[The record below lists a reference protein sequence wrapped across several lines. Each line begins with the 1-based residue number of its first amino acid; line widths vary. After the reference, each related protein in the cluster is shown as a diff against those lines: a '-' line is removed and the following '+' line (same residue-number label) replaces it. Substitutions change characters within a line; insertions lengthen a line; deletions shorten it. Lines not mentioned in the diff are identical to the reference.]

1 VVGQTI
7 SHYRILEKLGVGG
20 MGVVYKAE
28 DLRLHRPVAIKFVPA
43 ELASDRRSLERLQR
57 EARAASLIN
66 HPNICTI
73 YSIEE
78 YQNQP
83 FMVMELLD
91 GMTLKQRLRG
101 DPLPVDEVLELGV
114 EIADALDAAHV
125 KGIVHRDIKPAN
137 IFITQRGH
145 AKILDFGLVKILDQP
160 RLAHQGGDSTR
171 SAAHDEALTAVGI
184 IPGTAVYMSPEQAR
198 GDELDQRTDI
208 FSLGVVLYEMGT
220 GKKPFAGS
228 NVVVTQYSI
237 VHDKPVSPLKL
248 NPQLPNAFE
257 PVVGRALEKDRDLR
271 YQSAAALRS
280 DLEQLKRETDSALTA
295 KKTESS
301 TFLRGRSK
309 TFRRATAR
317 QKYAMIAA
325 AVLVVLLSFG
335 LVAWWRTHRGSG
347 AAGSGVNTIAVIPF
361 QNVGADSGSDF
372 LRFALADEI
381 ASDLSYAPSL
391 AIRPSAS
398 TRRYATAD
406 VDPISAGRDLRV
418 AKVVTGHYQKQGD
431 ALHVMVEAI
440 DVKTNRVFWQ
450 SSVTAPADDLI
461 GLEGQ
466 IASRVRQGL
475 LPLFSPGKGAL
486 ETGTHPKNQ
495 EAYDLYLRSISVPHD
510 PLPNKE
516 EGIPMLERSVGLD
529 PTFAPAWSALGLRYY
544 YDASYSGGGSAFMD
558 RSNAAYERALALD
571 GNLITAASYLT
582 QNRVEAGELDKAYKE
597 AEQLLKRR
605 PDSADA
611 HFTLA
616 YVLRYAGL
624 LEDAQ
629 RECDAA
635 LAHDPANFTFRSCS
649 IAFFEQ
655 GKNDRALEYLHLDAG
670 SEWSTDVMPS
680 VLLRAGKIEEARD
693 ALQKMS
699 QNPIWYPGILKA
711 CMQPSDST
719 GLDRIV
725 RESEPALVAERD
737 PELKYYQ
744 GAILAYCGK
753 NELALRLFQSAIGQN
768 YCSTSALESDP
779 LLAKLQNLP
788 ELAPLRRAA
797 HECQQRFQE
806 SRGHS

>member
-1 VVGQTI
+1 MVGQTI
-7 SHYRILEKLGVGG
+7 SHYRIIEKLGVGG
-20 MGVVYKAE
+20 MGVVYRAE
-28 DLRLHRPVAIKFVPA
+28 DLRLHRHVAIKFVP
-43 ELASDRRSLERLQR
+43 EEFASDRRSLERFQR

-78 YQNQP
+78 HQSQP
-83 FMVMELLD
+83 FMVMELLE
-91 GMTLKQRLRG
+91 GVSLKQRMQG
-101 DPLPVDEVLELGV
+101 QPLPVEQVLELGV
-114 EIADALDAAHV
+114 EIADALDAAHG

-137 IFITQRGH
+137 IFITERGH
-145 AKILDFGLVKILDQP
+145 AKILDFGLVKMLEQP
-160 RLAHQGGDSTR
+160 HSAHQGGDGTR
-171 SAAHDEALTAVGI
+171 AAAHDEALTALGV

-198 GDELDQRTDI
+198 GDDLDQRTDI

-248 NPQLPNAFE
+248 NPQLPSAFE
-257 PVVGRALEKDRDLR
+257 PVVGRALEKDRNLR

-280 DLEQLKRETDSALTA
+280 DLEQLKRETDSALMA

-309 TFRRATAR
+309 TFRRASLR
-317 QKYAMIAA
+317 QKIMMIAA
-325 AVLVVLLSFG
+325 AVFLVLLSFG
-335 LVAWWRTHRGSG
+335 LTAWWRRHHGSST
-347 AAGSGVNTIAVIPF
+347 AAFGVSTIAVIPF
-361 QNVGADSGSDF
+361 QNVGADPGSDF

-381 ASDLSYAPSL
+381 ANDLSYAPSL

-398 TRRYATAD
+398 TRKYATQD
-406 VDPISAGRDLRV
+406 VDPVNAGHDLRV
-418 AKVVTGHYQKQGD
+418 AKVITGHFQKQGD
-431 ALHVMVEAI
+431 TLHVMVEAI
-440 DVKTNRVFWQ
+440 DVKSNRVFWQ
-450 SSVTAPADDLI
+450 SSVTAPAQDLI
-461 GLEGQ
+461 GLQEQ
-466 IASRVRQGL
+466 MAARVRQGL
-475 LPLFSPGKGAL
+475 LPLLVPVKGTL
-486 ETGTHPKNQ
+486 EAGTHPKNP

-510 PLPNKE
+510 PLPNRE
-516 EGIPMLERSVGLD
+516 EAIPMLERSVGLD
-529 PTFAPAWSALGLRYY
+529 PSFAPAWTDLGLRYY
-544 YDASYSGGGSAFMD
+544 YDASYSGGGAAGME

-571 GNLITAASYLT
+571 GNLVTAASYLT
-582 QNRVEAGELDKAYKE
+582 QNRVEGGDLSKAYDE
-597 AEQLLKRR
+597 AEKLVKRR

-635 LAHDPANFTFRSCS
+635 LARDPANFTFRSCS
-649 IAFFEQ
+649 IAFFES
-655 GKNDRALEYLHLDAG
+655 GKNDRALEYLRLDAG

-680 VLLRAGKIEEARD
+680 VLLRAGKIEEARS

-699 QNPIWYPGILKA
+699 ANPTWYPGVLQA
-711 CMQPSDST
+711 CLQPGNGA

-725 RESEPALVAERD
+725 RESEPALIAERD

-744 GAILAYCGK
+744 GAILAFCGK
-753 NELALRLFQSAIGQN
+753 KELALRLLQSAIDQN
-768 YCSTSALESDP
+768 YCATSAVELDP
-779 LLAKLQNLP
+779 LLMKLQNLP
-788 ELAPLRRAA
+788 EIAPLRRAA
-797 HECQQRFQE
+797 QQCQQRFQK
-806 SRGHS
+806 SRIH

>member
-28 DLRLHRPVAIKFVPA
+28 DLRLHRPVAIKFIPE
-43 ELASDRRSLERLQR
+43 ELASDRRSLERFQR

-78 YQNQP
+78 YQGQP

-91 GMTLKQRLRG
+91 GVSLKQRLRG
-101 DPLPVDEVLELGV
+101 EPLPVEEVLELGA
-114 EIADALDAAHV
+114 EIADALDAAHG

-145 AKILDFGLVKILDQP
+145 AKILDFGLVKILEQP
-160 RLAHQGGDSTR
+160 RPAHQGGDGAV
-171 SAAHDEALTAVGI
+171 SAAHDEALTAIGI

-198 GDELDQRTDI
+198 GEDLDQRTDI

-220 GKKPFAGS
+220 GKKPFVGS

-248 NPQLPNAFE
+248 NPQLPSAFE
-257 PVVGRALEKDRDLR
+257 PLVGRALEKDRNQR

-280 DLEQLKRETDSALTA
+280 DLEQLKRETDSALTG

-309 TFRRATAR
+309 TFRRASAR
-317 QKYAMIAA
+317 QKYMMIAA
-325 AVLVVLLSFG
+325 AVFLVLFSFG
-335 LVAWWRTHRGSG
+335 LAAWWRTHRASS

-381 ASDLSYAPSL
+381 AADLSYAPSL

-398 TRRYATAD
+398 TRKYATAD
-406 VDPISAGRDLRV
+406 VDPVNAGRDLRV
-418 AKVVTGHYQKQGD
+418 GKVITGHYQKQGD
-431 ALHVMVEAI
+431 TLHVTVEAI
-440 DVKTNRVFWQ
+440 DVKSNRVFWQ
-450 SSVTAPADDLI
+450 SSVTAPAQDLI
-461 GLEGQ
+461 GLQEQ
-466 IASRVRQGL
+466 MASRVRQGL
-475 LPLFSPGKGAL
+475 LPLLAAAKGML
-486 ETGTHPKNQ
+486 EAGTHPKNP

-516 EGIPMLERSVGLD
+516 EAIPMLERAVGLD
-529 PTFAPAWSALGLRYY
+529 PSFAPAWTDLGLRYY
-544 YDASYSGGGSAFMD
+544 YDSSYSGGGAAVME

-571 GNLITAASYLT
+571 GNLVTAASYLT
-582 QNRVEAGELDKAYKE
+582 QNRVEAGELSKAYAE
-597 AEQLLKRR
+597 AEKLVRRR

-624 LEDAQ
+624 LEDSQ

-635 LAHDPANFTFRSCS
+635 LARDPANFTFRSCS
-649 IAFFEQ
+649 IAFFES
-655 GKNDRALEYLHLDAG
+655 GKNDRALDYLRLDAG

-680 VLLRAGKIEEARD
+680 VLLRAGKIGEARD

-699 QNPIWYPGILKA
+699 ANPTWYPGILKA
-711 CMQPSDST
+711 CLQPGNSA

-744 GAILAYCGK
+744 GAILAFCGK
-753 NELALRLFQSAIGQN
+753 NELAVRLLQGAIGQN
-768 YCSTSALESDP
+768 YCATSALESDP
-779 LLAKLQNLP
+779 LLIKLRKLP
-788 ELAPLRRAA
+788 EFAPLRRAA
-797 HECQQRFQE
+797 QECQQRFQE
-806 SRGHS
+806 SRSHL

>member
-1 VVGQTI
+1 MVGQTI
-7 SHYRILEKLGVGG
+7 SHYRIIEKLGVGG
-20 MGVVYKAE
+20 MGVVYRAE
-28 DLRLHRPVAIKFVPA
+28 DLRLHRHVAIKFLPE
-43 ELASDRRSLERLQR
+43 ELAGDQRSLERFQR

-66 HPNICTI
+66 HPNICTV

-78 YQNQP
+78 HENQP

-91 GMTLKQRLRG
+91 GVTLKQRLRG
-101 DPLPVDEVLELGV
+101 EPLPVEEVLELGV
-114 EIADALDAAHV
+114 EIADALDAAHA

-145 AKILDFGLVKILDQP
+145 AKILDFGLVKILEQP
-160 RLAHQGGDSTR
+160 RPAQQGGDG
-171 SAAHDEALTAVGI
+171 AVAEAHDDALTAVGI

-198 GDELDQRTDI
+198 GDALDQRTDI

-237 VHDKPVSPLKL
+237 VHDKPVSPRKL
-248 NPQLPNAFE
+248 NPQLPSAFE
-257 PVVGRALEKDRDLR
+257 PVVGRALEKDRDQR
-271 YQSAAALRS
+271 YQTAAALRS
-280 DLEQLKRETDSALTA
+280 DLQQLKRETDSALTA
-295 KKTESS
+295 KRTESS

-325 AVLVVLLSFG
+325 AVFVALLFFA
-335 LVAWWRTHRGSG
+335 LAAWWRTHRGSG
-347 AAGSGVNTIAVIPF
+347 ATGSSGNTIAVIPF
-361 QNVGADSGSDF
+361 QNVGADPGTDF

-381 ASDLSYAPSL
+381 ASDLGYQPSL

-398 TRRYATAD
+398 TRKYAGAD
-406 VDPISAGRDLRV
+406 VDPVSAGRDLRV
-418 AKVVTGHYQKQGD
+418 AKVVTGHFQMQGA
-431 ALHVMVEAI
+431 ALHVVVEAI
-440 DVKTNRVFWQ
+440 DVKSNRVFWQ
-450 SSVTAPADDLI
+450 SSITEPAQDLI
-461 GLEGQ
+461 GLQEQ
-466 IASRVRQGL
+466 IASKVRQGL
-475 LPLFSPGKGAL
+475 LPLFAPGVSTLAT
-486 ETGTHPKNQ
+486 ETHPKNQ
-495 EAYDLYLRSISVPHD
+495 EAFDLYLRSISVPHD

-516 EGIPMLERSVGLD
+516 EGIPMLERAVGLD
-529 PTFAPAWSALGLRYY
+529 PSFAPAWGALGLRYY
-544 YDASYSGGGSAFMD
+544 YDASYSGGGAAVME

-582 QNRVEAGELDKAYKE
+582 QNRVETGELDKAYKE
-597 AEQLLKRR
+597 AEQLVKRR

-624 LEDAQ
+624 LEESQ

-635 LAHDPANFTFRSCS
+635 LARDPANFTFRSCS

-670 SEWSTDVMPS
+670 SEWSTDVTPS

-699 QNPIWYPGILKA
+699 TNAIWYPGILKA
-711 CMQPSDST
+711 CLQPGNSA

-725 RESEPALVAERD
+725 RESEPALAAERD

-744 GAILAYCGK
+744 GAVLAYCGK
-753 NELALRLFQSAIGQN
+753 NELALRLIQGAISQN

-779 LLAKLQNLP
+779 LLIKLQKVP
-788 ELAPLRRAA
+788 EFVPLRRAA
-797 HECQQRFQE
+797 QECQQRFQQ
-806 SRGHS
+806 SRGH